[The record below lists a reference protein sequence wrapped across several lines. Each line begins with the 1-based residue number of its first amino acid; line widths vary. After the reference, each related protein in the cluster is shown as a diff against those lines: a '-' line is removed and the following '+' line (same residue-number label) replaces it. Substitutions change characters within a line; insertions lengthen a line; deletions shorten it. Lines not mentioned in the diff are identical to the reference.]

1 MKTIADLTG
10 GEFLRRCNMIRHEAA
25 DLVQKSGVLKFRE
38 NMPEF
43 TGKETPEERQEM
55 LQAQSRKNINDMLD
69 MLLDTH
75 ADETSQL
82 LQLMCIPENGDGP
95 ITGLDMAMAGLD
107 IVTTP
112 KVLDFL
118 SKLARSVPTGTAT

>member
-10 GEFLRRCNMIRHEAA
+10 GEFLRRCNMIRREAS
-25 DLVQKSGVLKFRE
+25 DLMKKSGVLKLRE

-43 TGKETPEERQEM
+43 TGKETPEEQQEM
-55 LQAQSRKNINDMLD
+55 LKYQSRKNISDMLD
-69 MLLDTH
+69 VLLDTY

-82 LQLMCIPENGDGP
+82 LELMCIPDETDGP
-95 ITGLDMAMAGLD
+95 LTGLDLAMAGLD
-107 IVTTP
+107 IVMTP

-118 SKLARSVPTGTAT
+118 SRLAHLVPNDTAA